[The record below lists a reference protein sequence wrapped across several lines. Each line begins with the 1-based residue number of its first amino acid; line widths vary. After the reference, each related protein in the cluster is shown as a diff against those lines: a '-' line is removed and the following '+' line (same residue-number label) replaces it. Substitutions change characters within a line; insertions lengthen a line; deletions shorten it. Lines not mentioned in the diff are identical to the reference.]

1 MIHRTQYANVREM
14 LSMVAVTLSHTEDPI
29 NGSYLVPNTV
39 FITSCL
45 LVFLFLIYVFKGE
58 VIFPHFTY
66 KKLRL
71 RVPLVKWEIQNYG
84 SCMSRIK
91 IYFIQCTLIVQT
103 NKLIN
108 KIRTLL

>member
-71 RVPLVKWEIQNYG
+71 RVPLVNGK
-84 SCMSRIK
+84 SRIMAHVCLELK
-91 IYFIQCTLIVQT
+91 SILYSVLLLSKQ
-103 NKLIN
+103 IN
-108 KIRTLL
+108 